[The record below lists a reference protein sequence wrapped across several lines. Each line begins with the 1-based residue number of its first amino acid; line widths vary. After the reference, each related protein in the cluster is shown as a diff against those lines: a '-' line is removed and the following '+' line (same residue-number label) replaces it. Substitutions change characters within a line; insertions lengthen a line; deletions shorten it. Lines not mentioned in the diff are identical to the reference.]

1 MFLPN
6 LLMRARP
13 LVAAHFQE
21 GSVYLSEPYPACTL
35 FFSICNRVSRALVCH
50 ASGNDFATAWK
61 LGSLQAIKLA
71 KRSNLKVVW
80 LRIDWVTSVEALT
93 WSLLNVRLA
102 ETKRNYFR
110 QGIALDAA
118 LDKAFLEQ
126 ELNANAMLSH
136 DNDESKS
143 NINLENFA
151 EYAKTRYG
159 TNHHLD
165 LSPLAAVYV
174 LTTEGLFL
182 AQDSKL
188 DALPGGKEPQW
199 LPAPESGAKWLAPKT
214 LNSGRRPIKQLESE
228 QIFSLIDSGANFLAN
243 QLQKNGQFIYGLLP
257 CFARRISTYNVL
269 RHASSTYAMLEAWE
283 LTQRDLLLTA
293 IRRALNYLT
302 EQCIRDYLLPS
313 GECVAFVIDTGDEI
327 KLGANAV
334 TILALVK
341 YTELTG
347 DQQYQP
353 LMEKLALGIRHMQ
366 NGPSGQFVHVL
377 HAADLAVKDDFRIIY
392 FDGEATFGL
401 MRLYGLTKDG
411 RWLAVVEKAFEYFLQ
426 ADHWKAHD
434 HWLSYCANELTL
446 YRPEEKYYKF
456 GVQNIAGYLDF
467 ILNRETT
474 YPTLLELSMAFA
486 QMHGRIAKQPDMQ
499 HVLQG
504 FDVDKFYRAL
514 HHRAHYLL
522 NGFFWPEQSMY
533 FAKPASINGSFFI
546 RHHGFRVRIDDIEH
560 YLSGYVA
567 YWKFVRN

>member
-1 MFLPN
+1 
-6 LLMRARP
+6 
-13 LVAAHFQE
+13 
-21 GSVYLSEPYPACTL
+21 
-35 FFSICNRVSRALVCH
+35 
-50 ASGNDFATAWK
+50 
-61 LGSLQAIKLA
+61 
-71 KRSNLKVVW
+71 
-80 LRIDWVTSVEALT
+80 
-93 WSLLNVRLA
+93 
-102 ETKRNYFR
+102 
-110 QGIALDAA
+110 
-118 LDKAFLEQ
+118 
-126 ELNANAMLSH
+126 
-136 DNDESKS
+136 
-143 NINLENFA
+143 
-151 EYAKTRYG
+151 
-159 TNHHLD
+159 
-165 LSPLAAVYV
+165 
-174 LTTEGLFL
+174 
-182 AQDSKL
+182 
-188 DALPGGKEPQW
+188 
-199 LPAPESGAKWLAPKT
+199 
-214 LNSGRRPIKQLESE
+214 
-228 QIFSLIDSGANFLAN
+228 
-243 QLQKNGQFIYGLLP
+243 
-257 CFARRISTYNVL
+257 
-269 RHASSTYAMLEAWE
+269 
-283 LTQRDLLLTA
+283 
-293 IRRALNYLT
+293 
-302 EQCIRDYLLPS
+302 
-313 GECVAFVIDTGDEI
+313 CVAFVIDTGDEI

-347 DQQYQP
+347 DPQYQP

-377 HAADLAVKDDFRIIY
+377 HAADLAVKDAFRIIY